1 MPAPAQVPVLS
12 FEPRSGQPISN
23 VSVGLDAT
31 ILRSWRDGSEYGLAD
46 PNFPYFAME
55 IQISGWRS
63 LQNIILA
70 RYTGGKLKKDALYQ
84 LKGRFFVDTTSRE
97 AGKSYFHVDEAIR
110 FQGPGTIRSFKKP
123 QFMMVGE
130 VVQVQD
136 TSLLLKWVTRDPYR
150 RDMVYDQMAVMNLEK
165 PLTEKEREKVRDQL
179 CCLEGKM
186 ESVDHRSDW
195 ICTGI
200 RLC

>member
-1 MPAPAQVPVLS
+1 MPAPAQVPVLT
-12 FEPRSGQPISN
+12 FEPGSGQPISN

-31 ILRSWRDGSEYGLAD
+31 ILHSWRDGSEYGLAD
-46 PNFPYFAME
+46 PTYPYFAME

-84 LKGRFFVDTTSRE
+84 LKGRFFIDTSRE
-97 AGKSYFHVDEAIR
+97 GGKSYFHVDEAIR

-123 QFMMVGE
+123 QFMVVGE
-130 VVQVQD
+130 VMQVQD
-136 TSLLLKWVTRDPYR
+136 KNLWLKWVTRDSYR
-150 RDMVYDQMAVMNLEK
+150 RDMVYDQMAVLGLEK
-165 PLTEKEREKVRDQL
+165 PLSEKEREKFRERL

-186 ESVDHRSDW
+186 ESVDHRNDW
-195 ICTGI
+195 VCTGI